1 MTNMKK
7 IICFDRIKQLRLENG
22 LTQTQL
28 AKETGFSQ
36 SAIAAWEAG
45 ERMPSADA
53 IIKLANYFE
62 VTTDYLLGLSDDD
75 NKN

>member
-1 MTNMKK
+1 MRNELY
-7 IICFDRIKQLRLENG
+7 FERIKQLRLESG

-28 AKETGFSQ
+28 ADEVGFSQ

-45 ERMPSADA
+45 ERVPSADA
-53 IIKLANYFE
+53 IIALANYFE